1 MTGLPIETGHAVRYG
16 VARLSGPG
24 AGQRHGTEQLNHHT
38 RGAAS
43 MMRQH
48 MKLTVVLV
56 AVVLA
61 LTGFSSSSHGHGS
74 KSGSKSR
81 KSSSGGS
88 SSSGGG
94 CSNSKK
100 SNGTYHDTDSDYD
113 DDNYSSGSSSNDS
126 TYDTATPTATA
137 TDAPR
142 AYVFRCAAP
151 RKGKRKAVTTS
162 TVRLTANAVGSHT
175 YEVDVS
181 FLDARGAT
189 IDTGEATVDAD
200 GGDTKTVSV
209 RMDSPSKVSRVKKCS
224 VTAELTY

>member
-1 MTGLPIETGHAVRYG
+1 
-16 VARLSGPG
+16 
-24 AGQRHGTEQLNHHT
+24 
-38 RGAAS
+38 

-81 KSSSGGS
+81 KSSSSG
-88 SSSGGG
+88 SSGGG

-100 SNGTYHDTDSDYD
+100 SNGTYHDTDSDSSYD
-113 DDNYSSGSSSNDS
+113 DDDYSSGSSSTDS
-126 TYDTATPTATA
+126 AYDTATPTATA

-151 RKGKRKAVTTS
+151 RKGKRKAVTSS
-162 TVRLTANAVGSHT
+162 TVRLTANAAGSHT

-181 FLDARGAT
+181 FLDARGTT

-200 GGDTKTVSV
+200 AGDTKTVSV

>member
-1 MTGLPIETGHAVRYG
+1 
-16 VARLSGPG
+16 
-24 AGQRHGTEQLNHHT
+24 
-38 RGAAS
+38 

-74 KSGSKSR
+74 KSR
-81 KSSSGGS
+81 KSG

-100 SNGTYHDTDSDYD
+100 SNGTYHDTDYD
-113 DDNYSSGSSSNDS
+113 DDDDYSSSSSSSSGS
-126 TYDTATPTATA
+126 TYGTATPSATA

-142 AYVFRCAAP
+142 AYVFRCAQP

-162 TVRLTANAVGSHT
+162 TVRLTATAAGSHN
-175 YEVDVS
+175 YQVDVV
-181 FLDARGAT
+181 FLDALGNT
-189 IDTGEATVDAD
+189 VDTGRLSVDAD
-200 GGDTKTVSV
+200 GGETKTVAV
-209 RMDSPSKVSRVKKCS
+209 RMDSPSKVSRVRKCS
-224 VTAELTY
+224 VTAELSY